1 MKDKLCDCYIIHVT
15 ETKVETNISNVDMS
29 FQMFQNPKICL
40 KAR

>member
-15 ETKVETNISNVDMS
+15 ETKVENNINKVDMS
-29 FQMFQNPKICL
+29 FEKLQNPKICR